1 MLYCIHMEQ
10 TTTILLIILGSVS
23 GILILLLITIGF
35 QIWKL
40 IRTLQKVANLF
51 ANEADHM
58 QKIISK
64 VRNKV
69 HSILE

>member
-1 MLYCIHMEQ
+1 MEQ

-40 IRTLQKVANLF
+40 IRTLQRVASLF
-51 ANEADHM
+51 SDEADHM
-58 QKIISK
+58 QKIINK
-64 VRNKV
+64 VRTKV
-69 HSILE
+69 HDILE

>member
-1 MLYCIHMEQ
+1 MEQ

-40 IRTLQKVANLF
+40 IRTLQRVASLF
-51 ANEADHM
+51 SNEADHM

-69 HSILE
+69 HKILE